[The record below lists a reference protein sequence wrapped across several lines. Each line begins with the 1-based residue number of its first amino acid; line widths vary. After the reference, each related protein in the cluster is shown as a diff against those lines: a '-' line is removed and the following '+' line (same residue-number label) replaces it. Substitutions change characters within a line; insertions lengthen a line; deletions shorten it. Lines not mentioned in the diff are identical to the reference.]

1 MTNSRTLEGTL
12 QGRRVAISGRL
23 SSMKREQALSF
34 LGMVGAIYDRTPT
47 EETNYLVV
55 GEGVST
61 LNDEGHPT
69 AGLRVAQTLRAAGT
83 GIQIVSETEFLALL
97 GLDELLRLF
106 TSQQLSRILQIP
118 RRELDSWVR
127 RGLIRPVKIVNR
139 LHYFDFAQVV
149 SAKRLQELVASGVP
163 LARIRSS
170 LEDMHSWLP
179 GAGKSLVQLGILEQ
193 DGRLV
198 VRLPD
203 GAIAETSGQLQ
214 IPFTSDD
221 LVAGRPPAGG
231 GAASGPVNSSDPG
244 EGGDGR
250 PETFHRPGDPLPF
263 VGHVAH
269 GTAPTAG
276 HEPPG
281 GMAHDTDRDAPAE
294 ATRNADHDD
303 PGGASQVDAS
313 GHPRIVQFPASAWRA
328 DPVTTGAGGG
338 DSGRSPEAEGWFEQA
353 IDLEEAGKLEAAAQA
368 YQKALAVDG
377 PAADV
382 SFNLGNVLYS
392 LGRREEAIQR
402 FLQSTEIDPSYIEA
416 WNNLATAYFETDRP
430 EEATRA
436 LRKSLAIDP
445 TYADAH
451 YNLGEV
457 LHFLGRDEEAR
468 AHWAA
473 YLRQDPTSDWAEHV
487 RQRLRELNR

>member
-1 MTNSRTLEGTL
+1 MSSSSTKEGTL

-34 LGMVGAIYDRTPT
+34 LEMVGASFDRTPN

-69 AGLRVAQTLRAAGT
+69 VGLRAAQELRAAGVD
-83 GIQIVSETEFLALL
+83 IQIVSETEFLALL
-97 GLDELLRLF
+97 GLGELLRLF
-106 TSQQLSRILQIP
+106 TSQQLSRILGVP

-127 RGLIRPVKIVNR
+127 RGLIRPIKIVNR

-149 SAKRLQELVASGVP
+149 SAKRLQDLIGSGVP

-170 LEDMHSWLP
+170 LEEMQTWLP
-179 GAGKSLVQLGILEQ
+179 GTGKSLVQLGILEQ

-203 GAIAETSGQLQ
+203 GAIAEATGQLQ
-214 IPFTSDD
+214 IPLGGTGIPDGSYGRSTDASAALSDSD
-221 LVAGRPPAGG
+221 GPSSEGN
-231 GAASGPVNSSDPG
+231 GPVPEGDVPSQDHGSSPELVGSPG
-244 EGGDGR
+244 AFASRNAE
-250 PETFHRPGDPLPF
+250 
-263 VGHVAH
+263 
-269 GTAPTAG
+269 
-276 HEPPG
+276 
-281 GMAHDTDRDAPAE
+281 DAPAGD
-294 ATRNADHDD
+294 AAPSDAA
-303 PGGASQVDAS
+303 PGKAS
-313 GHPRIVQFPASAWRA
+313 GDRAASIVQFPEAPWRRREE
-328 DPVTTGAGGG
+328 DETPSDGA
-338 DSGRSPEAEGWFEQA
+338 RSPEAESWFEQA
-353 IDLEEAGKLEAAAQA
+353 TELEETGKLEEAASA

-392 LGRREEAIQR
+392 LGRKNEAIQR
-402 FLQSTEIDPSYIEA
+402 FLQSVEIDPGYIEA
-416 WNNLATAYFETDRP
+416 WNNLATAYFETNRP
-430 EEATRA
+430 EEAVRS
-436 LRKSLAIDP
+436 LRKALAVDP

-457 LHFLGRDEEAR
+457 LHFLGRDDDAR

-473 YLRQDPTSDWAEHV
+473 YLRQDPSSDWAEHV